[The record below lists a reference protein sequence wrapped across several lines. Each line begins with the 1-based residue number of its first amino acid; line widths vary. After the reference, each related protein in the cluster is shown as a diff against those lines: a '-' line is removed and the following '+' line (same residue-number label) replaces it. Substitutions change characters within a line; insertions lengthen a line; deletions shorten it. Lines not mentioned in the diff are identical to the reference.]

1 MSYLEK
7 NFQQEFKTNN
17 TLFGCFE
24 LKLCKGFSIPFASIA
39 EHQIKAL
46 LAVQSQKGLY
56 HKISDQPVSIQEGA
70 DQKATLFEA
79 FLAGQTGQPFPTQEK
94 PGKEKMRFTRPKPF
108 DCFYLGEIPAYV
120 VIMFYLPRKK
130 KNVYYIYIDDFL
142 AMRDEATRKSITE
155 TMAEEYCRYPKKNYL
170 KT

>member
-17 TLFGCFE
+17 TLYGCFE
-24 LKLCKGFSIPFASIA
+24 LKLCKGKSIPFASVA

-56 HKISDQPVSIQEGA
+56 HKISDQPVSIQEESA
-70 DQKATLFEA
+70 K
-79 FLAGQTGQPFPTQEK
+79 K
-94 PGKEKMRFTRPKPF
+94 KMRFTRPKPF
-108 DCFYLGEIPAYV
+108 DCFYLGNFPGYV
-120 VIMFYLPRKK
+120 VIMFYLLRKK
-130 KNVYYIYIDDFL
+130 KNVYYIPIDDFL
-142 AMRDEATRKSITE
+142 AMREAATRKSITE
-155 TMAEEYCRYPKKNYL
+155 AMAEDYCYKKKNYL